1 MTLKDVATR
10 AYRQHEASHG
20 IGMNECEE
28 TLNGELTWLDVINSN
43 FITHESGKVR
53 SLPSVDAERTNDKQ
67 KN

>member
-20 IGMNECEE
+20 MNECEE
-28 TLNGELTWLDVINSN
+28 TLNGELTWPDVINSN

-53 SLPSVDAERTNDKQ
+53 SLPSVDAERMNDKQ